1 MLYVTIL
8 VSRTYHNKTSTFF
21 DVANDKT
28 LQSQNDTKRIKVSK
42 TGLKIEASSAGK
54 KGSLRIVE
62 QIGAHTFTGSSENVR
77 YHIDSFITDG
87 IEEVEVYINTRGGSV
102 LEASE
107 IANQL
112 KRLPKVTLTIG
123 SVAASAATYLMAKF
137 YSRGYSNSQFMIHR
151 PKMTTSGDTK
161 TIEADLKLLNNLTS
175 DYRSAYA
182 HKMQITEEEVETL
195 FEKGDYWMTAQEA
208 YDLKLLDEI
217 IEENEQ
223 ITSLDVAIL
232 EACGAPII
240 PDVEK
245 TNTIDHMKNRNQVI
259 AALGLAADAT
269 DEQIE
274 ARAKELAQK
283 ANDAEQLA
291 KDAEALKEDKA
302 KALVQLAIEE
312 KKITA
317 DAKEH
322 YEKLALADYDATKEV
337 LAKMAK
343 PTRGSDYVDP
353 TGLDAGKD
361 VTANWTFDE
370 FATKDPDALLEMM
383 TKDPKRY
390 EALEK
395 AHYGN

>member
-1 MLYVTIL
+1 M
-8 VSRTYHNKTSTFF
+8 
-21 DVANDKT
+21 
-28 LQSQNDTKRIKVSK
+28 QSQNETKRIKVSK
-42 TGLKIEASSAGK
+42 TGLKIEASTTGN

-77 YHIDSFITDG
+77 YHVDGFVADG
-87 IEEVEVYINTRGGSV
+87 IEEVDVYINTRGGSV

-161 TIEADLKLLNNLTS
+161 TIEADLKLLKNLTS

-182 HKMQITEEEVETL
+182 QKMQKTEEEVEDL

-208 YDLKLLDEI
+208 RDLKLLDEI
-217 IEENEQ
+217 IEEAEQ

-232 EACGAPII
+232 EACGAPFI
-240 PDVEK
+240 PEVKQNKNDD
-245 TNTIDHMKNRNQVI
+245 NMKNRNQVI

-274 ARAKELAQK
+274 AKAKELAQK
-283 ANDAEQLA
+283 AENAEQLA
-291 KDAEALKEDKA
+291 QDAKALKEDKA

-322 YEKLALADYDATKEV
+322 YEALAMANYESTKEV
-337 LAKMAK
+337 LSKMAK
-343 PTRGSDYVDP
+343 PTRGSDFVDP
-353 TGLDAGKD
+353 TGMDTGKD
-361 VTANWTFDE
+361 ATANWTFDD
-370 FATKDPDALLEMM
+370 FATKDPNALMEMI

-390 EALEK
+390 QALEQ
-395 AHYGN
+395 AHYGKPGV